1 MAEAPDVV
9 PADPAD
15 QLAAMF
21 QQAQVDY
28 VPDPMVLRAADL
40 FIGGKA
46 FVPKIRRTSD
56 IGLGEVA
63 KIKEDRVWATI
74 EKNIDG
80 VIAFFH
86 LLMTRERVPLIDY
99 DLTFDDE
106 NFRDLGGIAVPLH
119 PPRDI
124 YQWFWKEAQDKIA
137 AIDLSRLPKEMVKDI
152 AGELVSTG
160 YGWLPD
166 PGIDGLEDAER
177 TAATFLMGGLIFGSY
192 AAAIRGDHLLQTKR
206 ARLFGELT
214 IEPEKGPQWGW
225 QKESELFAELDKIAL
240 NDPYV
245 ATRDRH
251 LPPTV
256 LTLLIEEAKNP
267 RDLLDKALK
276 MRGDDEWKDYR
287 RWYAQLRKAWAD
299 GRHDEAAEDDARRVT
314 KEITRRLAQRQKQG
328 EPVPLSEK
336 EVSVKLKAEVNLGI
350 AKLGGEVGDVQKV
363 RALSRLRNWWVD
375 NVSMRD
381 HRKLMMRMAH
391 AQASY
396 DNLTRGLKRV
406 WEAPA

>member
-152 AGELVSTG
+152 AGQLVSTG

-177 TAATFLMGGLIFGSY
+177 TAVTFLMGGLIFGSY

-363 RALSRLRNWWVD
+363 RALSRLRNWW
-375 NVSMRD
+375 SI
-381 HRKLMMRMAH
+381 
-391 AQASY
+391 
-396 DNLTRGLKRV
+396 T
-406 WEAPA
+406 

>member
-256 LTLLIEEAKNP
+256 LTLLIEEAKKSTRP
-267 RDLLDKALK
+267 TRQ
-276 MRGDDEWKDYR
+276 G
-287 RWYAQLRKAWAD
+287 
-299 GRHDEAAEDDARRVT
+299 AEDAR
-314 KEITRRLAQRQKQG
+314 G
-328 EPVPLSEK
+328 
-336 EVSVKLKAEVNLGI
+336 
-350 AKLGGEVGDVQKV
+350 
-363 RALSRLRNWWVD
+363 
-375 NVSMRD
+375 
-381 HRKLMMRMAH
+381 
-391 AQASY
+391 
-396 DNLTRGLKRV
+396 
-406 WEAPA
+406 

>member
-9 PADPAD
+9 PADSAD
-15 QLAAMF
+15 RLAAMF

-46 FVPKIRRTSD
+46 FVPKIHPNPD
-56 IGLGEVA
+56 IGLGEGA
-63 KIKEDRVWATI
+63 KITQAGVWATI
-74 EKNIDG
+74 DKNIDG
-80 VIAFFH
+80 LVAFFH

-99 DLTFDDE
+99 DLTFNDA
-106 NFRDLGGIAVPLH
+106 NFRALGGIAVPLH
-119 PPRDI
+119 PPLDI
-124 YQWFWKEAQDKIA
+124 YLRFKKEAQDKIA
-137 AIDLSRLPKEMVKDI
+137 AIDLARLPKEMVQDI

-166 PGIDGLEDAER
+166 PGLNGLKAAER
-177 TAATFLMGGLIFGSY
+177 IAATFLMGGLIFGSY

-206 ARLFGELT
+206 ARLFAELT
-214 IEPEKGPQWGW
+214 IEPEQEPQWGW
-225 QKESELFAELDKIAL
+225 QKESELFAQLDKIAL
-240 NDPYV
+240 RDPYV
-245 ATRDRH
+245 VEMRDRH

-256 LTLLIEEAKNP
+256 LTLLIEESKNP

-276 MRGDDEWKDYR
+276 MREDDEWKDYR
-287 RWYAQLRKAWAD
+287 RWYAQLRKAWAN
-299 GRHDEAAEDDARRVT
+299 GRHAGEEDDVQRAT
-314 KEITRRLAQRQKQG
+314 QEIAKRLARRQKQG

-336 EVSVKLKAEVNLGI
+336 EVSVKLKAEVGVEGPKVGI
-350 AKLGGEVGDVQKV
+350 ELDNAQNV
-363 RALSRLRNWWVD
+363 RAPSWLRNWLVD
-375 NVSMRD
+375 AVSMRD
-381 HRKLMMRMAH
+381 HRKLLMRMAL

-396 DNLTRGLKRV
+396 DNLTRGVKRV